1 MMINFEDKHPFDF
14 YSNGCH
20 ITPIQVLATIG
31 GENKTVWMWAV
42 SNDDDTVF
50 YDGQPIDINL
60 YSETIEGLVKEPEP
74 EPEIEEEEYVHN
86 DDDWDR

>member
-1 MMINFEDKHPFDF
+1 
-14 YSNGCH
+14 
-20 ITPIQVLATIG
+20 
-31 GENKTVWMWAV
+31 MWAV

-86 DDDWDR
+86 DDDWYR